1 MMRPSLRS
9 LSAKDVLELAEDGEE
24 TGSAS
29 RALAILARAVPSRD
43 PDQLRALA
51 VGRRDAELMDIRALT
66 FGRTLLLVSRCPHCG
81 MLTDLDLTADRIGLT
96 CAAVPEDWEARAFSI
111 GAETCRL
118 RPVTAG
124 DLADLEHVG
133 DATELGRHLLRR
145 CLTPAEAIDNA
156 EVECRLDAWI
166 ALDSDHL
173 ASLEAALVDL
183 DPAADTLL
191 ELMCPACRNLWT
203 EAFDAPAIVW
213 RELRAEAGRLLGE
226 IAELARTYHWA
237 ETDILAL
244 PPVRRRFYLEAARA

>member
-1 MMRPSLRS
+1 MMRASLRS

-24 TGSAS
+24 AGSAS
-29 RALAILARAVPSRD
+29 LALAILARAAPDRD
-43 PDQLRALA
+43 TDQLRALA

-66 FGRTLLLVSRCPHCG
+66 FGRTLLLVSRCPHCAT
-81 MLTDLDLTADRIGLT
+81 LTDLDLTADRIGLT

-133 DATELGRHLLRR
+133 DATELGRHLLRC
-145 CLTPAEAIDNA
+145 CLTPAEAVGNA
-156 EVECRLDAWI
+156 EAECRLDAWI
-166 ALDSDHL
+166 AVAPDHL

-191 ELMCPACRNLWT
+191 ELTCPACRNLWT
-203 EAFDAPAIVW
+203 EAFDAPAILW

-237 ETDILAL
+237 ERDILSL
-244 PPVRRRFYLEAARA
+244 PPARRRFYLEAARA